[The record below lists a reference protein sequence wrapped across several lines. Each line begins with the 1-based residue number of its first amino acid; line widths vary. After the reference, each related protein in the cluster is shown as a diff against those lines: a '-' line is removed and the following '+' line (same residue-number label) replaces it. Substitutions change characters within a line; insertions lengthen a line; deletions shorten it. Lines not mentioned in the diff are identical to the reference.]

1 MKLVLDKRGSIALM
15 AGIMAPVMIMTMAMG
30 IEVTDWSVKDLELQR
45 VADAAAWAGANQYI
59 VNNNAQVATGTA
71 SNVAEMNGATG
82 QAARTWNASTL
93 TTTDNLITAQI
104 VSGITKSTDT
114 AVQVTITQ
122 NIVKSFSL
130 IFSSTPTVTIS
141 AVAIV
146 EIGGAG
152 PQPCLLALSPSGV
165 GVDDVTLTGSATVV
179 ATGCSVRSNSQ
190 ISLTGVTSITA
201 GGTYAEGSITLGT
214 NGVIN
219 GGTYQNQGVI
229 ADPYAGNAGLASAF
243 LALASNS
250 VTFADPNP
258 SYQTITINP
267 GTYPSLTLGGSATV
281 TMNPGT
287 YYVQGPVVL
296 NGNVTVT
303 GTGVTIIS
311 SGTFNVDASAHGSL
325 AAPLSVATVG
335 IPGIL
340 FASQAVSTSNQST
353 WSSFQGAGNIPFTGL
368 IYFPNGTMGFEGSAT
383 NSSAGCSE
391 VIAADI
397 SVSGASDLGAN
408 CAAYGTVGFGSL
420 PSSAV
425 LVE

>member
-1 MKLVLDKRGSIALM
+1 VTWPMDRRGSVAMM
-15 AGIMAPVMIMTMAMG
+15 AGIMAPVMVMTMAMG
-30 IEVTDWSVKDLELQR
+30 IEVTDWSVKNLELQR
-45 VADAAAWAGANQYI
+45 VADAAALAGAQQYV
-59 VNNNAQVATGTA
+59 VNSNAQVATGTA
-71 SNVAEMNGATG
+71 SDVAEMNGATG
-82 QAARTWNASTL
+82 QASRGWNATTL

-104 VSGITKSTDT
+104 ITGITKTTDK
-114 AVQVTITQ
+114 AVKVTITQ

-130 IFSSTPTVTIS
+130 IFSATPTVTIS
-141 AVAIV
+141 AVAIA

-152 PQPCLLALSPSGV
+152 PQPCLLALSPSGA
-165 GVDDVTLTGSATVV
+165 GVDDVTLTGSASVT
-179 ATGCSVRSNSQ
+179 ATGCSVRSNSG
-190 ISLTGVTSITA
+190 ISFSGVTTITA
-201 GGTYAEGSITLGT
+201 GGTYAAGGITLGT

-219 GGTYQNQGVI
+219 GGSFQNQGVI
-229 ADPYAGNAGLASAF
+229 TDPYAGNATLATAF
-243 LALASNS
+243 SALASNT

-267 GTYPSLTLGGSATV
+267 GTYPTLTLGGSATV

-287 YYVQGPVVL
+287 YYVQGAVVF
-296 NGNVTVT
+296 NGNVSVT

-311 SGTFNVDASAHGSL
+311 SSTFNVDASAHGSL
-325 AAPLSVATVG
+325 AAPLSGATVG

-340 FASQAVSTSNQST
+340 FASKAVSTTNQST

-408 CAAYGTVGFGSL
+408 CAAYGTVGYGSL
-420 PSSAV
+420 PSSVV